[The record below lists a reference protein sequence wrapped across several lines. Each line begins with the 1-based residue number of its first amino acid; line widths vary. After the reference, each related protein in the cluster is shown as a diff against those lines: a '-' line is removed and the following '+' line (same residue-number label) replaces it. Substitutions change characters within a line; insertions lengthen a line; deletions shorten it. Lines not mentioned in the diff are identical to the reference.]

1 MIISPHA
8 RDRMKKKGITEEEI
22 KTCLIDGKLTI
33 QQMVKGEIRYG
44 KIVELKDKKLVVI
57 YTIDKNGEDRIIT
70 CYPIKK
76 RGLI

>member
-22 KTCLIDGKLTI
+22 KTCLVDGKLTI
-33 QQMVKGEIRYG
+33 QQIVKGETRYG

-57 YTIDKNGEDRIIT
+57 YTIEKNGEDRIIT

-76 RGLI
+76 KRFV